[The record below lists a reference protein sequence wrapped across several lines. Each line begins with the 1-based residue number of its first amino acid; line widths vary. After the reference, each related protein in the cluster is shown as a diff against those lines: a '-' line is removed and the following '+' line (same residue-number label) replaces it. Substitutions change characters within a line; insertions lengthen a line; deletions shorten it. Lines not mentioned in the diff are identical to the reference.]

1 MPVVNPKYEC
11 QPCSRGNHAWC
22 TMEDICTCPNKWDG
36 EGWRENIQREAA
48 KQAVKRL
55 TTDPGAKHH
64 SGVRP
69 LAFAAGRVVW
79 FCDDCG
85 FKSPW
90 WRGCERFKYCTDCER
105 KHAEIERRNRAINDK
120 EARGRDDGM
129 VSAAER
135 GAGQGAQASL
145 PLSVHRDG
153 RCTDS
158 PCDKKEPSS
167 A

>member
-1 MPVVNPKYEC
+1 
-11 QPCSRGNHAWC
+11 
-22 TMEDICTCPNKWDG
+22 MEDICQCPNKWDG
-36 EGWRENIQREAA
+36 EGWRENIQHEAS

-55 TTDPGAKHH
+55 TTPKGSEHLT
-64 SGVRP
+64 GVRP

-90 WRGCERFKYCTDCER
+90 WKGCERFKYCTECER

-120 EARGRDDGM
+120 KQGAGTYGKM
-129 VSAAER
+129 SAAER
-135 GAGQGAQASL
+135 GAGQDAQASL